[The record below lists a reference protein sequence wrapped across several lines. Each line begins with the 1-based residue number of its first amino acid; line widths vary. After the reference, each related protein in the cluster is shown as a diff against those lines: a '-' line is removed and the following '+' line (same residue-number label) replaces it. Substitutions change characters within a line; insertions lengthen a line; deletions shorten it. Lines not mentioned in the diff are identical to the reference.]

1 MTLYEMLGVKTDAS
15 DEEIRKAFRAK
26 AHIVHPDKG
35 GNEEDFKRLNEA
47 KAILLDRARRDQYD
61 LSIGLW
67 QKSGLS
73 IGTGTQWNGEKSTV
87 TVVFRWG

>member
-26 AHIVHPDKG
+26 AHMVHPDKG

-67 QKSGLS
+67 QKSGL
-73 IGTGTQWNGEKSTV
+73 
-87 TVVFRWG
+87 